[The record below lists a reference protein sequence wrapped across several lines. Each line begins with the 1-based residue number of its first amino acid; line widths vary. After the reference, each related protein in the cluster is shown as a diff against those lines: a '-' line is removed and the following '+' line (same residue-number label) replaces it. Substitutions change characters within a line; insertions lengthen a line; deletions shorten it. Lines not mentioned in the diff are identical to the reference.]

1 MTSANQPMGMVGR
14 RYLIQDQL
22 GRGGMGVVYTALD
35 SFTGKLV
42 ALKKSGVFSVGTET
56 LAPTAEST
64 EFRLLLVNEFKI
76 LAGLRHPSIIS
87 VLDYGFDD
95 DKSPYF
101 TMELLQGAKP
111 LRDAGVGR
119 PAEYQL
125 DLVVQ
130 MLQALAYLHR
140 HNILHRDLKP
150 GNVLVVGDEVKVLD
164 FGIAMLRK
172 PTTAEDEQETVGTLW
187 YMAPEVL
194 RGLQPTPTADLYA
207 VGVMAYELFVGR
219 HPFQDNS
226 ITNLYN
232 DVLFNTP
239 EIPAS
244 EIGEGL
250 ALVIE
255 RLLLK
260 SPEDRYASATEVIRA
275 LNEATGQ
282 HFAIETAATRSSF
295 LEAAPLAGRE
305 REMNQLLDELQAA
318 FAKEGRSWL
327 LAGESGVGKS
337 RLTDELRIHALVEG
351 ANVLRGQAISERGNP
366 YQVWPDV
373 LYRLSVM
380 TDINQQE
387 ASILLPVVPKIA
399 SLVTSP
405 LTDPPELDSGAA
417 QDRMFR
423 TIEGLFA
430 RYDDPLLILLA
441 DLHWADAESLQ
452 LLARLLPMVSQK
464 RLMLVGSYR
473 DDERPRLPEL
483 LPGMN
488 LLKLKRLDAQ
498 GIEQVLVSI
507 LGDVGRNPELIA
519 LLERETEGNM
529 FFLLEAVRALAEEAG
544 QLDQINSMRLPE
556 KVVTGGVQAI
566 IDRRLDRVPASDRP
580 LLNLAAVAGRQ
591 LDLDVLKNLEP
602 DVDFDEWL
610 SDAAEAAVLEVEE
623 ETWSFAHNQVR
634 ERLVAEIDED
644 TLRALHR
651 RLAEAIEAV
660 YPDGEGQFA
669 ALARHWEWAQEPEK
683 AFRWYKMAGEQ
694 SKEAYAPIKAIEYY
708 QKALSLMADG
718 RKAARQRVE
727 IFTGLGKMLR
737 WQTRFDEAS
746 ATYRSMLSEAEDLGD
761 KIAQARALLGI
772 SDVLNSQGDRQGTLD
787 YSLQAETV
795 AREIGKKAE
804 RELLDALG
812 NKAWAQNRLKQRD
825 AARVTALEALELART
840 LHLREPEGR
849 NLNILGT
856 INAFTNRI
864 EEGESYFREATAI
877 ARELGN
883 KGDIAIR
890 VNNIGEMLK
899 MQGHLDEAIPFYKE
913 ALDGFREIGHQDD
926 ELATHHNLGVVYVEL
941 QDYKTAETHLRQV
954 VNITGGK
961 DWWVLHETYLYL
973 AQACFAQAN
982 LAEATIAAQ
991 RALEEGIKN
1000 EDKTVIGKAWSIL
1013 AQISSRLGMYMEI
1026 DGKGITTGECYDR
1039 SLACFAETDPERGRV
1054 LELSGKFEYESDN
1067 DAKAND
1073 LINDALNLYKA
1084 LGLQADV
1091 ERVTANWG
1099 PVFGWDAPAQQ

>member
-1 MTSANQPMGMVGR
+1 MTSANQPAGMVGR

-35 SFTGKLV
+35 SFTGKSV
-42 ALKKSGVFSVGTET
+42 ALKKSVILAMDMET
-56 LAPTAEST
+56 LPDTSEST
-64 EFRLLLVNEFKI
+64 EYRLLLVNEFKI
-76 LAGLRHPSIIS
+76 LAGLRHPNIIS

-111 LRDAGVGR
+111 LRDAGVGK
-119 PAEYQL
+119 PIEYQL

-150 GNVLVVGDEVKVLD
+150 GNVLVVGDEVRVLD
-164 FGIAMLRK
+164 FGIALLRK
-172 PTTAEDEQETVGTLW
+172 PTAADDEQEPAGTLM

-194 RGLQPTPTADLYA
+194 RSQQPTPAADLYA
-207 VGVMAYELFVGR
+207 VGMMAYELFVGR
-219 HPFQDNS
+219 HPFQDSNFN
-226 ITNLYN
+226 NLYN
-232 DVLFNTP
+232 DVLFNMP
-239 EIPAS
+239 EIPADKMGS
-244 EIGEGL
+244 GL

-260 SPEDRYASATEVIRA
+260 SPEDRYQSAGEVIQA

-282 HFAIETAATRSSF
+282 HFAVETAATRSSF
-295 LEAAPLAGRE
+295 LEAAPFAGRE
-305 REMNQLLDELQAA
+305 REMTQLLDELQAA
-318 FAKEGRSWL
+318 FTGEGRSWL
-327 LAGESGVGKS
+327 IAGESGVGKS

-351 ANVLRGQAISERGNP
+351 ANVLRGQAISEKGNP
-366 YQVWPDV
+366 YQIWPDV

-380 TDINQQE
+380 TDINPQE

-405 LTDPPELDSGAA
+405 LTDPPEVDSGAA
-417 QDRMFR
+417 QDRMFS

-430 RYDDPLLILLA
+430 RYDDPLLIVLS
-441 DLHWADAESLQ
+441 DLHWADDESLQ
-452 LLARLLPMVSQK
+452 LLARLLPMVNQK

-473 DDERPRLPEL
+473 DDERPRLPEQ

-488 LLKLKRLDAQ
+488 LLKLKRLDAV

-507 LGDVGRNPELIA
+507 LGDVGRNPQLIA

-544 QLDQINSMRLPE
+544 QLDQILTMQLPE
-556 KVVTGGVQAI
+556 RVVMGGVQAI
-566 IDRRLDRVPASDRP
+566 IDRRLNRVPASDRP

-591 LDLDVLKNLEP
+591 LDLDVLKKLEP
-602 DVDFDEWL
+602 NVDLDEWL

-634 ERLVAEIDED
+634 ERLVTEIDEP
-644 TLRALHR
+644 TKRAMHR

-669 ALARHWEWAQEPEK
+669 ALAQHWEWAQEPEK
-683 AFRWYKMAGEQ
+683 AFRWYKLAGEQ
-694 SKEAYAPIKAIEYY
+694 SEEAYAPIKAIEYY
-708 QKALSLMADG
+708 QKALSLMTEG

-737 WQTRFDEAS
+737 WQTHFDEAS
-746 ATYRSMLSEAEDLGD
+746 SVYRSMLSESEDLGD
-761 KIAQARALLGI
+761 KIAQVRALLGL
-772 SDVLNSQGDRQGTLD
+772 SDVLNSQGDRQGTHD
-787 YSLQAETV
+787 YSLQAEV
-795 AREIGKKAE
+795 IAREIGKKAQ
-804 RELLDALG
+804 RELVDALG
-812 NKAWAQNRLKQRD
+812 NKAWAQFRLRERD
-825 AARVTALEALELART
+825 AARVTAQEALELARS
-840 LHLREPEGR
+840 LNLREPVGR

-856 INAFTNRI
+856 LSGMANKLD
-864 EEGESYFREATAI
+864 ESETYMQEAVEI

-883 KGDIAIR
+883 KRDIAIR
-890 VNNIGEMLK
+890 VNNIGEVRKLR
-899 MQGHLDEAIPFYKE
+899 GDFTGAIPFYKE
-913 ALDGFREIGHQDD
+913 ALSGFREIGHRDN
-926 ELATHHNLGVVYVEL
+926 ELATLNNLGVVYVEL
-941 QDYKTAETHLRQV
+941 QDYKTAEGYLRQV
-954 VNITGGK
+954 TNLAGSK
-961 DWWVLHETYLYL
+961 DWWVLYETYLYL

-1000 EDKTVIGKAWSIL
+1000 EDKAVTGKAWSIL

-1026 DGKGITTGECYDR
+1026 GGKAITANECYER
-1039 SLACFAETDPERGRV
+1039 SLACFADDDPERGRV
-1054 LELSGKFEYESDN
+1054 QELWGNYEYDAEN
-1067 DAKAND
+1067 DAKAKD
-1073 LINDALNLYKA
+1073 LINSAFNLYKT
-1084 LGLQADV
+1084 LGLQAEMD
-1091 ERVTANWG
+1091 RMIGKWG
-1099 PVFGWDAPAQQ
+1099 AAFGLDAPAQH